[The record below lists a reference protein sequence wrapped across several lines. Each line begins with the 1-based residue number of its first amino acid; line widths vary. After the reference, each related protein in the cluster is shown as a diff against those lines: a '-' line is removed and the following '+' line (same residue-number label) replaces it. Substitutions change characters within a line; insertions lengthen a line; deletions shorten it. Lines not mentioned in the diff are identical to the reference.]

1 MDVLKSIQQ
10 KFNSENRLN
19 ATTVYNRKRIYTN
32 YAAAGLS
39 FAKKIRSSAM
49 LSDSPVPQ
57 TMKGQELE
65 EEMAKISTMARKT
78 RTANLKKLV
87 FPLKIPESLVSHH
100 KEQEDQQIKT

>member
-1 MDVLKSIQQ
+1 
-10 KFNSENRLN
+10 
-19 ATTVYNRKRIYTN
+19 
-32 YAAAGLS
+32 
-39 FAKKIRSSAM
+39 M

-87 FPLKIPESLVSHH
+87 ESKNWFSLSKSQV
-100 KEQEDQQIKT
+100 